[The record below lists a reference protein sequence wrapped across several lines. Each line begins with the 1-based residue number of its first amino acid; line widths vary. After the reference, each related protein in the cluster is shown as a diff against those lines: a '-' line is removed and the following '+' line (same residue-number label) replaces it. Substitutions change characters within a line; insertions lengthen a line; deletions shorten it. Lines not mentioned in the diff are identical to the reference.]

1 MTTRGFRCFQDLLKN
16 RSGAGAIEFALLLP
30 VLIVLYV
37 GAVEIGDAFAA
48 KRKVTSV
55 TSALGDLVTRTKDI
69 SQPEMSAI
77 LAATPGTVLFPYPV
91 DDDNIAIKVTCA
103 ALDKDKIATVMWSEV
118 RNATKDRTGEKI
130 TVPPGVSL
138 PNSKLVS
145 VDVTY
150 DYEPAIGRW
159 LSDSVNLTSAFYFK
173 PREGDTV
180 CYDGT
185 CC

>member
-1 MTTRGFRCFQDLLKN
+1 MTMRGFRCLQDLLKD
-16 RSGAGAIEFALLLP
+16 RSGVGAIEFALLLP

-37 GAVEIGDAFAA
+37 GAVEISDALAA
-48 KRKVTSV
+48 KRKVTSM

-69 SQPEMSAI
+69 SESEMDGI

-91 DDDNIAIKVTCA
+91 DDDNIAIKVTCTA
-103 ALDKDKIATVMWSEV
+103 IDEDKVATVMWSEAL
-118 RNATKDRTGEKI
+118 NATKDKAGDKA
-130 TVPPGVSL
+130 TVPAGVSL
-138 PNSKLVS
+138 PSSKLVS

-150 DYEPAIGRW
+150 DYEPAVGRW
-159 LSDSVNLTSAFYFK
+159 LTDTVSFNSAFYFK
-173 PREGDTV
+173 PREDGTV